1 MSRTITYGKRR
12 NRNILSTL
20 GSRPQKNAANTSLFK
35 QLTPDLSSDGNTKCT
50 SRKRAMANPQ
60 TAEEM
65 ASWLLDDSTLECPEN
80 SDEDASPKKRRANTP
95 EISLLQ
101 ADEPA
106 ISPLN
111 LPSPLETP
119 PNPSGKLPQR
129 PRVDK
134 FPQRSP
140 GKVPKRAATTR
151 IRKDRSQRRT
161 NTNLKRQLSLDPLKF
176 HPTNSHKITAPVA
189 LTVVDGNV
197 RNRVTEDPS
206 TPSIGESCANG
217 DAINGKLVAM
227 LAATDALKPTPQ
239 RTISS
244 SSRLTRMVPS
254 KVLAKVSN
262 AWDRFHPKATSQGK
276 GCQNKSAFDD
286 AEGTRLDTHE
296 FDPSPV
302 SPDNMSPISNIEI
315 RLNEGDNLNKR
326 KVQRIVG
333 GRVNRKP
340 LADDGKS
347 LRSGKPIEDPF
358 SERDRWHTPTTF
370 EHRLMAVPEKEEGG
384 LLVLSRSPFESE
396 KEFDNNIEDRFL
408 NSTPVGSSTPRI
420 TVERASVS
428 SDECISTAD
437 SMSPSRRRLANKLSY
452 PPLNFNKETPALDS
466 PSGFNVGNPSE
477 GAAADSASQSRRAW
491 DQTTTGFTSFCIKRT
506 KKHPSPSKETLEDLE
521 RELRWYAHD
530 QASRAGGDCPD
541 EVNAGHVD
549 KSPSL
554 RPCERNRLSLTR
566 LAIANIDELANPA
579 YDGGHHRRSSSAS
592 TARYPSQTKVKL
604 HRDIRLAPPYRPA
617 GSSPHD
623 VDELH

>member
-20 GSRPQKNAANTSLFK
+20 GSRPQKEEANASLFR
-35 QLTPDLSSDGNTKCT
+35 QLTPDLSSDANTKRI
-50 SRKRAMANPQ
+50 SRKRAMAKPQ

-80 SDEDASPKKRRANTP
+80 GDEDTSPKKRRANTP
-95 EISLLQ
+95 EISHSQ

-134 FPQRSP
+134 SSPRSP
-140 GKVPKRAATTR
+140 GKVPKRAATAR

-161 NTNLKRQLSLDPLKF
+161 STNLKRQLSLDPLKF
-176 HPTNSHKITAPVA
+176 HPTNSYKVTTPVA
-189 LTVVDGNV
+189 LTVDGNV
-197 RNRVTEDPS
+197 RNRVTEGPS
-206 TPSIGESCANG
+206 TPSIREGCTNG
-217 DAINGKLVAM
+217 DAISGKLVAM

-239 RTISS
+239 RTNSS
-244 SSRLTRMVPS
+244 NSRLTRMVPS

-262 AWDRFHPKATSQGK
+262 AWDRFHPKVTSQEK
-276 GCQNKSAFDD
+276 ECQYKSAFDD
-286 AEGTRLDTHE
+286 AEGTRLDAHE
-296 FDPSPV
+296 FDHSPA

-347 LRSGKPIEDPF
+347 LRSGKPVEDPF
-358 SERDRWHTPTTF
+358 SERDKWHTPTTF

-384 LLVLSRSPFESE
+384 LLALSRSPFESE

-420 TVERASVS
+420 IVERASIS
-428 SDECISTAD
+428 SDECISTTD
-437 SMSPSRRRLANKLSY
+437 SISPSRRRLANKLSY
-452 PPLNFNKETPALDS
+452 PPLKLDNETPALDS
-466 PSGFNVGNPSE
+466 HSRFNVGNPSK
-477 GAAADSASQSRRAW
+477 GAVVGSVSQSRRAW
-491 DQTTTGFTSFCIKRT
+491 EQSTTSFTSFGIKRT

-521 RELRWYAHD
+521 RELRQYAHD
-530 QASRAGGDCPD
+530 QASGASGNCPG

-554 RPCERNRLSLTR
+554 RPCERNRSSLTR

-592 TARYPSQTKVKL
+592 MTRYSSQTKVKL
-604 HRDIRLAPPYRPA
+604 HRDIRLAPPYRPE
-617 GSSPHD
+617 GSFAHD